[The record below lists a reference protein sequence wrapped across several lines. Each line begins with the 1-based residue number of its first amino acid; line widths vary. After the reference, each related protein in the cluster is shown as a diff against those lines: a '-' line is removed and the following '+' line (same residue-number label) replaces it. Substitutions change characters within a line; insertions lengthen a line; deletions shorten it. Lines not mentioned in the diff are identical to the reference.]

1 MSEDEANTNESD
13 DAAFEELVSSMAEES
28 SDSGPVELSTLWEGY
43 EYIWKKFNPSTVLT
57 KGIVFTEYIDDEGKR
72 AFRWQCSPDM
82 APWEAL
88 GMLQQ
93 ALLDVQ
99 ADNVA
104 QSFVDILSDGDD
116 DDDDEDEEGAQ

>member
-1 MSEDEANTNESD
+1 
-13 DAAFEELVSSMAEES
+13 
-28 SDSGPVELSTLWEGY
+28 
-43 EYIWKKFNPSTVLT
+43 
-57 KGIVFTEYIDDEGKR
+57 
-72 AFRWQCSPDM
+72 M

-116 DDDDEDEEGAQ
+116 DDDEEDEEGAQ

>member
-1 MSEDEANTNESD
+1 MSDDETNSSESD
-13 DAAFEELVSSMAEES
+13 DAAFEELVKDLSEE
-28 SDSGPVELSTLWEGY
+28 SDSGPVELSSLWEGY

-99 ADNVA
+99 SENVA
-104 QSFVDILSDGDD
+104 QTFVDIITDN
-116 DDDDEDEEGAQ
+116 DDDDEEVEDEQ